1 MTERL
6 APLNACAMGARSQLF
21 CHGLGDDSVQ
31 TLHSHGSVRR
41 KYHTSS
47 ATTNRRLTLIHQ
59 QAPKKE
65 KKDLDDEDKA
75 FLERKRAGTLP
86 PLFSHYITYHMPIP
100 SQTKSSKHLA
110 NAFLP
115 EQQRR
120 RPARS
125 SPPRPAARV
134 PSTPVPRASRSPAR
148 SKLAAAF

>member
-1 MTERL
+1 MLSPMTGRL
-6 APLNACAMGARSQLF
+6 ALLNACAMSARSRLPV
-21 CHGLGDDSVQ
+21 LGEIIVSKPSMVTAQFDDNTTHLQ
-31 TLHSHGSVRR
+31 QHS
-41 KYHTSS
+41 
-47 ATTNRRLTLIHQ
+47 NRRLTPIYE

-86 PLFSHYITYHMPIP
+86 PFFRHTTHPSHAHPKQNQISNHF
-100 SQTKSSKHLA
+100 A
-110 NAFLP
+110 NAFQP

-134 PSTPVPRASRSPAR
+134 PSTPVLRASRSPAR
-148 SKLAAAF
+148 SKE